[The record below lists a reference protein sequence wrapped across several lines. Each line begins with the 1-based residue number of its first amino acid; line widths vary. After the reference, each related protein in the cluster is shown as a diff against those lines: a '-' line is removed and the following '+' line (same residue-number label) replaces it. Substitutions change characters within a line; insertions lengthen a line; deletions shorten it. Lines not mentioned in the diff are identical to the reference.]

1 MEQQMRDDKK
11 IYGEKRV
18 LASKPAKTRK
28 TFKGSKE
35 KRTIL
40 KSKMDKVMAASMA
53 IGMLAGTIMGA
64 TGITL
69 ASPIISGM
77 AMDFNRNKD
86 AQFAI
91 ERAAEYDD
99 YFAAV
104 ESRLNSEETR
114 VDKIADYDRFITQEK
129 QEFKENKERKIEDL
143 SKLNDAI
150 KTYDQLRYVKDR
162 TVNEESKYVEACKTI
177 ADLRYLASEVYHDA
191 MKEKIA
197 AAKGITDPT
206 KIQNI
211 EIDAYEKFD
220 DKSGLFSE
228 VVKVKVNGSKEEI
241 TKKLKKQIIKE
252 SKMDSVAGY
261 DPDKTAFKDIPVDE
275 VIDEYQ
281 AAMEFDKKY
290 DIVVDNKGKL
300 DLRERIQEKTSQE
313 QDAER

>member
-1 MEQQMRDDKK
+1 MEQQMRDGENYGKK
-11 IYGEKRV
+11 NSGKKRV
-18 LASKPAKTRK
+18 LSSKPSKFPKPRK
-28 TFKGSKE
+28 KFKGSK
-35 KRTIL
+35 
-40 KSKMDKVMAASMA
+40 SKKDKAARKA
-53 IGMLAGTIMGA
+53 IEILAGIIVGA

-129 QEFKENKERKIEDL
+129 QKFKENKERKIEDL
-143 SKLNDAI
+143 SKLNAAI

-162 TVNEESKYVEACKTI
+162 TVDEESKYVEACKTI
-177 ADLRYLASEVYHDA
+177 ADLRYLPSEVYHDA

-206 KIQNI
+206 EIQNI

-228 VVKVKVNGSKEEI
+228 VVTVKVNGSKQKI

-281 AAMEFDKKY
+281 AAMEFDRKY

>member
-1 MEQQMRDDKK
+1 MVK
-11 IYGEKRV
+11 KRV
-18 LASKPAKTRK
+18 LASKPAKTEK
-28 TFKGSKE
+28 TFKGSK
-35 KRTIL
+35 
-40 KSKMDKVMAASMA
+40 SKKDKAARKA
-53 IGMLAGTIMGA
+53 IEILAGIIVGA

-77 AMDFNRNKD
+77 AMDFNRNRD

-129 QEFKENKERKIEDL
+129 QKFKENKERKIEDL

-211 EIDAYEKFD
+211 EIDAYETFD

-228 VVKVKVNGSKEEI
+228 VVTVKVNGSKQKI

-252 SKMDSVAGY
+252 SKMDSAAGY

-281 AAMEFDKKY
+281 AAMEFDRKY
-290 DIVVDNKGKL
+290 DIVVNNKGKL
-300 DLRERIQEKTSQE
+300 DLIERIQEKTSQE
-313 QDAER
+313 QDVGR

>member
-1 MEQQMRDDKK
+1 MKQQMRDDKK
-11 IYGEKRV
+11 NSGEKRV
-18 LASKPAKTRK
+18 LASKPTTGK

-35 KRTIL
+35 KRTIF
-40 KSKMDKVMAASMA
+40 KSKIDKAMAASMA
-53 IGMLAGTIMGA
+53 FGILAGTIMGA

-77 AMDFNRNKD
+77 AMDFNRNRD

-91 ERAAEYDD
+91 ERAAEYDA
-99 YFAAV
+99 YFDAV
-104 ESRLNSEETR
+104 KSRLNSAEAR
-114 VDKIADYDRFITQEK
+114 VDKIADYDRFIIQEK

-206 KIQNI
+206 EIQNI
-211 EIDAYEKFD
+211 EIDAYETFD
-220 DKSGLFSE
+220 DKAGIFGE

-252 SKMDSVAGY
+252 SKIASAAGY

-290 DIVVDNKGKL
+290 YIVVNNKGKL
-300 DLRERIQEKTSQE
+300 DLIERIQEKTSQE
-313 QDAER
+313 QDVGR

>member
-1 MEQQMRDDKK
+1 MVIILKKTLTTNKVRCIINAVNIIMRKEKIMEQQMRDDKK
-11 IYGEKRV
+11 IHREKRV

-28 TFKGSKE
+28 TFKGSK
-35 KRTIL
+35 
-40 KSKMDKVMAASMA
+40 SKKDKAMAARKA
-53 IGMLAGTIMGA
+53 AGILAGIIMGA

-114 VDKIADYDRFITQEK
+114 VDKIADYDRFIIQEK

-162 TVNEESKYVEACKTI
+162 TVNEESK
-177 ADLRYLASEVYHDA
+177 
-191 MKEKIA
+191 
-197 AAKGITDPT
+197 
-206 KIQNI
+206 
-211 EIDAYEKFD
+211 
-220 DKSGLFSE
+220 
-228 VVKVKVNGSKEEI
+228 
-241 TKKLKKQIIKE
+241 
-252 SKMDSVAGY
+252 
-261 DPDKTAFKDIPVDE
+261 
-275 VIDEYQ
+275 
-281 AAMEFDKKY
+281 
-290 DIVVDNKGKL
+290 
-300 DLRERIQEKTSQE
+300 
-313 QDAER
+313 